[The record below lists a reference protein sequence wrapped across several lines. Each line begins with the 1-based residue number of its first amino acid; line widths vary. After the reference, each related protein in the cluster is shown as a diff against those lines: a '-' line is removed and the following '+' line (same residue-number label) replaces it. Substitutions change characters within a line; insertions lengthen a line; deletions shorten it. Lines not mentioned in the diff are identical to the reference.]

1 MWRDGCWVRVA
12 AVVAGLAAV
21 TVHLLPGL
29 QAPGAHCPL
38 RDVHVY
44 WRGGQQPA
52 LGGPPYAPGAPY
64 SFTDPPLA
72 AAVAAGAALL
82 PSQFR
87 VFWLDGVFADRSRI
101 GNPGNPSDQSLAGA
115 MARLAG
121 GAAAV
126 QPWWLAEVLLTGVAG
141 LAVAAWAHRRG
152 HRLAGVTCCAITGVL
167 ISPFS
172 WTHWAWA
179 VPMLVMLITAAR
191 RRRSPACGLAAAAAV
206 FSGLIPLPSPGHHP
220 GLGRLLASD
229 LYVLCGLAVLAG
241 AALAL
246 TRERAA
252 ARAGVDRNRGLS
264 PPMRWLVT

>member
-1 MWRDGCWVRVA
+1 MRRDGRWVRVA
-12 AVVAGLAAV
+12 AVAGLAAV

-64 SFTDPPLA
+64 SFTDPPFA

-101 GNPGNPSDQSLAGA
+101 GNPANPSDQSLAGA
-115 MARLAG
+115 IAG
-121 GAAAV
+121 
-126 QPWWLAEVLLTGVAG
+126 
-141 LAVAAWAHRRG
+141 
-152 HRLAGVTCCAITGVL
+152 LAGVTCCAITGVL

-220 GLGRLLASD
+220 GLRRLLASD

-252 ARAGVDRNRGLS
+252 ARAGIDRNRGPS
-264 PPMRWLVT
+264 PRMRWLVT

>member
-1 MWRDGCWVRVA
+1 MWRDGRWVRVA

-21 TVHLLPGL
+21 TVYLLPGSR
-29 QAPGAHCPL
+29 APGAHCPL

-52 LGGPPYAPGAPY
+52 LGRPLYAPGAPY
-64 SFTDPPLA
+64 SFTYPPFA
-72 AAVAAGAALL
+72 ATVAAGAALR
-82 PSQFR
+82 PSQSR
-87 VFWLDGVFADRSRI
+87 VFWLDRVFADQSRI
-101 GNPGNPSDQSLAGA
+101 SNPANPSDQSLAGA
-115 MARLAG
+115 IAG
-121 GAAAV
+121 
-126 QPWWLAEVLLTGVAG
+126 
-141 LAVAAWAHRRG
+141 
-152 HRLAGVTCCAITGVL
+152 LAGVTCCAITGVL

-172 WTHWAWA
+172 WTHHWVWA

-252 ARAGVDRNRGLS
+252 ARAGMDRNEGPS
-264 PPMRWLVT
+264 PRMRWLVT

>member
-1 MWRDGCWVRVA
+1 
-12 AVVAGLAAV
+12 V
-21 TVHLLPGL
+21 TVYLLPGL
-29 QAPGAHCPL
+29 QAPGAHWPL
-38 RDVHVY
+38 RDMHVY
-44 WRGGQQPA
+44 WWGGQQPA
-52 LGGPPYAPGAPY
+52 LGGPLYAPGAPY
-64 SFTDPPLA
+64 SFTYPPFA
-72 AAVAAGAALL
+72 ATVAAGAVLL
-82 PSQFR
+82 PSQSR
-87 VFWLDGVFADRSRI
+87 VFWLDGVFADQSRI
-101 GNPGNPSDQSLAGA
+101 GNPANPPDQSLAGA

-126 QPWWLAEVLLTGVAG
+126 QPWWLAAALLAGVAG

-152 HRLAGVTCCAITGVL
+152 HRPAGVTCCAITGVL
-167 ISPFS
+167 ITPFS

-229 LYVLCGLAVLAG
+229 LYVLCGLAMLSG

-252 ARAGVDRNRGLS
+252 ARAGIDRNPGPS
-264 PPMRWLVT
+264 PRMRWLVT